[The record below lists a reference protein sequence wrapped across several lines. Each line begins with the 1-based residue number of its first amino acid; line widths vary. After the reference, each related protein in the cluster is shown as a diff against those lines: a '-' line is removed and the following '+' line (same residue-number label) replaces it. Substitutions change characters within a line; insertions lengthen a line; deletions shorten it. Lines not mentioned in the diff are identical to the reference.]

1 MRKKITVLFLV
12 LFATSFTLLFSQTT
26 TVSGN
31 VKDNSGAPLPGV
43 NIQVKDANRGTST
56 DFDGNYQ
63 ISVNQGDVLVFSFL
77 GYHTKE
83 ITVTGSTLN
92 VTLEEDANQLD
103 EVVVTAF
110 GIKKKEKALGY
121 SVQKVDAKDLNLAGQ
136 NNALEALQ
144 GQVAGVQINR
154 TSGTAGGGVDIL
166 IRGMSS
172 VHPGRNNQP
181 LVIVDGIALNNDT
194 FKGNVLPSTGS
205 NASGSSEQFAF
216 SNRAGDINPDDIESY
231 SVLKGAAATALYGV
245 RAANGAIVITT
256 KKGKQGKAKI
266 SVSASTTFREVT
278 KTPELQTTFRE
289 GHRTSH
295 RPGVTIDPTNTY
307 DGYNRYSWAFYSWG
321 VPFTDDEFI
330 QADGT
335 VTDLRN
341 DAFHSP
347 YELFRTGVNSQI
359 NMNISGATE
368 KLDYFFSAGKSNDE
382 GILPNTY
389 YQKINFRLKGGM
401 KITKNL
407 NLDASVAYSN
417 SGGARG
423 NGGDKSIFSSLSYW
437 SATFPIN
444 DYLNADGTQKNY
456 TPGWIDNPRYFA
468 ETSNLKDDV
477 NRWVGNMKL
486 NWAAKDWLNI
496 SYSAQ
501 VDNYADLR
509 NRFVPADLDVGSQ
522 VGGFIVNENIDFTG
536 LESNL
541 LVTFTKDFSE
551 DLKASFLVGHQLS
564 DTKTNYVNIRGE
576 LLNLPM
582 FNDLTNTSLRF
593 EKIDVKQIRA
603 MGLFGDLRF
612 EYKDKLFLSF
622 TGRNDWLSTMPVVN
636 RSFFYPSASLSYLF
650 NDLIDK
656 EGSTFSFGKFRISLA
671 EVGKG
676 PNFGEIGHYYINDP
690 RFPYNGIG
698 GYRADTEEGDPLL
711 VPERSKSFEVGTD
724 LRFIDNRI
732 RLDYSYYK
740 TKVSD
745 QIFPVSTAY
754 SSGRSRYVRNA
765 GDYETWGHEL
775 LISADII
782 KKEDLKWTTT
792 LNWSTNGG
800 KVTSLPDDLGGEIL
814 FFGDL
819 ITSKAK
825 IGDALG
831 TLYGWVYQTAPD
843 GQRYVGP
850 DGKWIVTGS
859 ENSGF
864 YYTGGNEMVK
874 VGNAFPDYIA
884 SINNQLTWKNF
895 GFNFLLEYKKG
906 GDLYDR
912 GFRNALRNGNLK
924 ETEFRD
930 QDRVLEG
937 VMDDGSGGFVTNTIP
952 LTITANDYYRDYKH
966 YNTASELLLQDG
978 SWVKL
983 RNIGITYNFDN
994 QLLDK
999 LGMDNAS
1006 ITANAG
1012 NILLWTPFKGFD
1024 PEANQFSA
1032 GSNIYG
1038 FTGLTTPLTTNYS
1051 LGLKVEF

>member
-12 LFATSFTLLFSQTT
+12 LFATSFTFLFAQTT

-31 VKDNSGAPLPGV
+31 VKDETGMPLPGV
-43 NIQVKDANRGTST
+43 NIQVKDMNSGTST

-77 GYHTKE
+77 GFRTQE
-83 ITVTGSTLN
+83 ITVSGTTLN
-92 VTLEEDANQLD
+92 VTLEEDASQLD

-121 SVQKVDAKDLNLAGQ
+121 SVQKVKAESLNLSGQ

-144 GQVAGVQINR
+144 GQVSGVQINR
-154 TSGTAGGGVDIL
+154 TSGSAGGGVDIL
-166 IRGMSS
+166 IRGVSS
-172 VHPGRNNQP
+172 VNPGRSNQP
-181 LVIVDGIALNNDT
+181 LIIVDGVALNNDT
-194 FKGNVLPSTGS
+194 FSGDILPSAGS
-205 NASGSSEQFAF
+205 NASSSSEQFAF

-231 SVLKGAAATALYGV
+231 SVLKGAAATALYGI
-245 RAANGAIVITT
+245 RASNGAIVITT
-256 KKGKQGKAKI
+256 KRGKQGKAKI
-266 SVSASTTFREVT
+266 SVSTSTTIREVT

-289 GHRTSH
+289 GHRTSR

-307 DGYNRYSWAFYSWG
+307 DGYNRFSWAFYSWG
-321 VPFTDDEFI
+321 VPFTDDEFV
-330 QADGT
+330 QDDGT
-335 VTDLRN
+335 ITDLRN

-368 KLDYFFSAGKSNDE
+368 KLNYFFSAGKSNDE
-382 GILPNTY
+382 GILPNTN
-389 YQKINFRLKGGM
+389 YQKINFRLKGGIE
-401 KITKNL
+401 ITDNL
-407 NLDASVAYSN
+407 NLDTSISYSN

-437 SATFPIN
+437 SSTFPIN

-468 ETSNLKDDV
+468 ETSNLNDDV
-477 NRWVGNMKL
+477 NRWVANMKL

-509 NRFVPADLDVGSQ
+509 NRFVPADLDVGTQ
-522 VGGFIVNENIDFTG
+522 VGGFIVNENINFTG

-551 DLKASFLVGHQLS
+551 DFKTSFLVGHQLS
-564 DTKTNYVNIRGE
+564 DIKTTYSGVRGE
-576 LLNLPM
+576 TLNVPGI
-582 FNDLTNTSLRF
+582 NDLSNTINRFTSNTISQLRS
-593 EKIDVKQIRA
+593 
-603 MGLFGDLRF
+603 MGVFGDLRL

-622 TGRNDWLSTMPVVN
+622 TGRNDWLSVMPSNN

-650 NDLIDK
+650 NDLFDA
-656 EGSTFSFGKFRISLA
+656 EGNTFSFGKFRASWA
-671 EVGKG
+671 QVGKG
-676 PNFGEIGHYYINDP
+676 PNFGQIGQFFINEP
-690 RFPYNGIG
+690 NFPFDGIG
-698 GYRADTEEGDPLL
+698 GYRASTRAGDPLL
-711 VPERSKSFEVGTD
+711 KPEKSNSFEIGTD
-724 LRFIDNRI
+724 LRFINNRV

-745 QIFPVSTAY
+745 QIFPVATAQ
-754 SSGRSRYVRNA
+754 SSGISSYVRNA

-775 LISADII
+775 LLSADIV
-782 KKEDLKWTTT
+782 KNEDLKWTTT
-792 LNWSTNGG
+792 LNWSTNEG
-800 KVTSLPDDLGGEIL
+800 KVTAIPEDVGEII
-814 FFGDL
+814 FFDDY
-819 ITSKAK
+819 ITAKAK
-825 IGDALG
+825 VGDALG
-831 TLYGWVYQTAPD
+831 ALYGWVFQTAPD
-843 GQRYVGP
+843 GQRYVGA

-859 ENSGF
+859 ENNGF
-864 YYTGGNEMVK
+864 FYENGNEKVK

-884 SINNQLTWKNF
+884 SVNNTITWKNF

-912 GFRNALRNGNLK
+912 GYRNALRNGNLK

-937 VMDDGSGGFVTNTIP
+937 VMDDGNGGFETNTIP
-952 LTITANDYYRDYKH
+952 LTITADSFYRDFNN
-966 YNTASELLLQDG
+966 YNTASEVLLQDG

-983 RNIGITYNFDN
+983 RNIGLTYNFDN
-994 QLLDK
+994 KVLDK
-999 LGMDNAS
+999 IGMDSAS
-1006 ITANAG
+1006 LTANAG

-1024 PEANQFSA
+1024 PESNQFSA

-1051 LGLKVEF
+1051 LGLKVQF